1 MHLLKKKIVFS
12 YAGLI
17 LGFFLLVFVV
27 ITLYY
32 VYNSNKLD
40 RENTRKIE
48 KFLEDYKAL
57 NPSRY
62 SYVDIKK
69 ITNHFKDKLG
79 QGGYGSVYK
88 GKLSNEVLVAV
99 KILNDSK
106 GNGEEFINEVGTMS
120 RIHHVNVVRLVGF
133 CADGVKRALIY
144 EFLPNESL
152 KKLIFPTPIKNH
164 SLGWETLQ
172 DIAVGI
178 AKGIEYLHQ
187 GCEQRI
193 LHFDIKPHNILLDQ
207 NFNPKI
213 SDFGLAKLCSKEQSA
228 ISMTAARGTM
238 GYIAPEVISRNFG
251 NVSYKSDVYSF
262 GMLLLEM
269 VGGRKNI
276 DVTVEN
282 TSEVYFPEWVYTQ
295 LDQRKEVHI
304 RIEEEGDT
312 KIAKKLT
319 IVGLWCIQWYPID
332 RPSMKVVVQMLEGTG
347 DNLTMPPNPFAS
359 IGPTRTNIKRP
370 KKSLQQELTV
380 VPELD

>member
-1 MHLLKKKIVFS
+1 M
-12 YAGLI
+12 
-17 LGFFLLVFVV
+17 FVV

-32 VYNSNKLD
+32 VYSSNKHE
-40 RENTRKIE
+40 RENTMKIE
-48 KFLEDYKAL
+48 KFLEDYRAL
-57 NPSRY
+57 SPSRY

-69 ITNHFKDKLG
+69 ISNNFKEKLG

-106 GNGEEFINEVGTMS
+106 GNGEEFINEVGTMG
-120 RIHHVNVVRLVGF
+120 RIHHVNIVRLVGF

-144 EFLPNESL
+144 DFLPNESL
-152 KKLIFPTPIKNH
+152 EKFIFSTSSKNH
-164 SLGWETLQ
+164 SLGWEKLQ

-193 LHFDIKPHNILLDQ
+193 LHFDIKPHNILHDQ

-238 GYIAPEVISRNFG
+238 GYIASEMISRNFG

-262 GMLLLEM
+262 GMLLREM

-282 TSEVYFPEWVYTQ
+282 TSQVYFPEWVYNQ
-295 LDQRKEVHI
+295 LNQREEVQI
-304 RIEEEGDT
+304 RIEEDGDT
-312 KIAKKLT
+312 AITRKLT
-319 IVGLWCIQWYPID
+319 IVGLWCIQWYPMD
-332 RPSMKVVVQMLEGTG
+332 RPSMKVVVHMLEGRG

-359 IGPTRTNIKRP
+359 IGPTRTNIRRP
-370 KKSLQQELTV
+370 KKSLQQQLTAV
-380 VPELD
+380 QELD